1 MLKKRIIPTLLY
13 ANGRLVKTVNFD
25 LPAARDV
32 GDPVKSVNVY
42 NSQQADE
49 IVLLNIEREARGWR
63 ELTDLVEKVASVCFT
78 PLTIGGGIRT
88 FEDSAAL
95 ISSGADKVVI
105 NSAAYR
111 DKAMITAVAERFGS
125 QAVIIGVDVRR
136 EEVSGLPQLYSECGR
151 ILEPVTLTEHLDGCV
166 AAGAG
171 EIMIQ
176 SIDNDGRM
184 QGYDVPLLVDTVRQV
199 PIPVIGA
206 GGSSDYHSLVA
217 AFQESNV
224 SALACASIFHFSD
237 SNPIR
242 AKAFLSNF
250 GIPFKRV

>member
-13 ANGRLVKTVNFD
+13 AHGRLVKTVNFG
-25 LPAARDV
+25 LPLARDV

-49 IVLLNIEREARGWR
+49 IVVLNIERETRGWR

-78 PLTIGGGIRT
+78 PLTIGGGIQT
-88 FEDSAAL
+88 FEDAAAL

-111 DKAMITAVAERFGS
+111 DKTMITAVAERFGS
-125 QAVIIGVDVRR
+125 QAVVIGVDVRR
-136 EEVSGLPQLYSECGR
+136 QEASGLPQLYSDCGR
-151 ILEPVTLTEHLDGCV
+151 ILEPVSLAEHLNACV

-171 EIMIQ
+171 EILIQ

-184 QGYDVPLLVDTVRQV
+184 QGYDVPLLVDTARQV

-206 GGSSDYHSLVA
+206 GGSGDYHSLLT
-217 AFQESNV
+217 AFQESSV

-250 GIPFKRV
+250 GIPFKKV